1 MPLSYVAISKASAK
15 DKPYKLTDGGGL
27 HLLVQPN
34 GSKLWRFR
42 YRFGGRENMMALGA
56 FPTTPLAEARTK
68 RDQAKRLIAAGTDP
82 SNQKKLD
89 KISAATAAQNTFG
102 AVVAEYLAN
111 MEANGNSETTLSK
124 KRWMLQDLAAPLA
137 NRPIADIVAA
147 EILDILKRRSA

>member
-1 MPLSYVAISKASAK
+1 MRVRLRVRLRRSRRTYPQMPLTQFAISKAARGN
-15 DKPYKLTDGGGL
+15 KPYKLTDGGGL

-111 MEANGNSETTLSK
+111 
-124 KRWMLQDLAAPLA
+124 
-137 NRPIADIVAA
+137 A
-147 EILDILKRRSA
+147 EEGG